1 MLESIQAYAAAPA
14 TEGSKGRIAGAL
26 ATRWA
31 VYRAGFASAAD
42 PRYVV
47 DSGRQIA

>member
-14 TEGSKGRIAGAL
+14 TEGSKGRIAAL
-26 ATRWA
+26 AKRWA